1 MYVYIRTYIIG
12 GGCEESGVLLKL
24 ADFGS
29 ALDEYAWQK
38 LYGTQV
44 HAPLSYECMRP

>member
-1 MYVYIRTYIIG
+1 M
-12 GGCEESGVLLKL
+12 LLKL

-44 HAPLSYECMRP
+44 HAPLSYQCMSPEATSVFGLKLRVYEA